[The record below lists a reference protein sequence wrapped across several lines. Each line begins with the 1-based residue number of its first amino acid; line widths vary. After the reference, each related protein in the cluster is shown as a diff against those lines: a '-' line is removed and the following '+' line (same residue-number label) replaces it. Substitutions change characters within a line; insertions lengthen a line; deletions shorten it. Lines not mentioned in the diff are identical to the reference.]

1 MPACLPRRRT
11 AWAGVLVGAALAV
24 GAAGC
29 GPVLASARAAHPL
42 TLVDDL
48 GRRIRLRAPARRLV
62 VIEPSNFEI
71 VAALGLRHDIVGIDT
86 SIPTYTPPPW
96 NALTRGLPS
105 VGPSYPAVS
114 AERIAARRP
123 QLVIAPTGVAGLGG
137 LNALHIP
144 VLILNPQSI
153 AGVYHDIEL
162 VGRATGTTARAIAV
176 VRRMSAQ
183 VAALSRLARRARTR
197 PLVFYDLGGLYT
209 AGPHTFINSLID
221 LAGAEN
227 LGARLAKTAWP
238 QVSAEQVVAGNPSVI
253 LVDPDATTVAKERAI
268 PGFLSTRAGRT
279 GHIEALPNSSYV
291 NEPSP
296 GLVEGLRELIQILH
310 PGLLSARHTA

>member
-1 MPACLPRRRT
+1 MPANRSRART
-11 AWAGVLVGAALAV
+11 AGAGALLAALLTV

-29 GPVLASARAAHPL
+29 GPALAASRGAHPL

-48 GRRIRLRAPARRLV
+48 GQRIRLPGPAHRLV

-71 VAALGLRHDIVGIDT
+71 AAALGLRHDIVGIDT

-96 NALTRGLPS
+96 NAMTHGLPS
-105 VGPSYPAVS
+105 VGPSYPAAS

-137 LNALHIP
+137 LKALHIP
-144 VLILNPQSI
+144 VLILNPESI

-162 VGRATGTTARAIAV
+162 VGRATGTAARAAAV

-183 VAALSRLARRARTR
+183 VSALARLARRARTR

-209 AGPHTFINSLID
+209 AGPHTFVNSLID

-238 QVSAEQVVAGNPSVI
+238 QVSPEQVVAANPSVI
-253 LVDPDATTVAKERAI
+253 LIDPDATTVAKERAI

-296 GLVEGLRELIQILH
+296 ALVEGLRELIQLLH
-310 PGLLSARHTA
+310 PGLLKARQTP